1 MLKPLQIEGAR
12 ALAEAGAVDHVRVVA
27 CSEGLYVEINRQFT
41 VSNRMKQ
48 TRIFSKADT
57 CFSWL
62 REMGISRVND
72 VDLAMW
78 GAEEGSGVPGISG
91 ILAVWKSGVSAVT
104 GGEWMRH
111 FRRAE
116 SLSNKG
122 RHAEAIIAATQ
133 ALELAENSL
142 EPDHA
147 DIAVILSS
155 LGTQHYALKQFDQAE
170 PLYRRA
176 LANAEKTHGM
186 DDPFVAVCLN
196 NLAEALDALGKSE
209 QTEGMYLRA
218 LSITEQEIEA
228 DPIHSD
234 QTKLAVILTN
244 LAAWYSR
251 QGSLEQAEQIYNR
264 AIEIW
269 DSETGLLF
277 CDPPRVAVT
286 FSGLADLYRKSGRE
300 KKAEALEKRVAKIT
314 ARDKH

>member
-12 ALAEAGAVDHVRVVA
+12 ALAEAGAVDHVKVIA
-27 CSEGLYVEINRQFT
+27 CAAGLYVEINNQFT

-48 TRIFSKADT
+48 TRIFSKPAT

-62 REMGISRVND
+62 REMGINRIND
-72 VDLAMW
+72 VDLSMW
-78 GAEEGSGVPGISG
+78 GAGESSGVPGIAG

-104 GGEWMRH
+104 GGEWMRN

-122 RHAEAIIAATQ
+122 RHAEALIAANQ
-133 ALELAENSL
+133 ALELAEDNL
-142 EPDHA
+142 EPDHP
-147 DIAVILSS
+147 DIAVILNS
-155 LGTQHYALKQFDQAE
+155 LGTQHYALNQFDQAE
-170 PLYRRA
+170 PLYKRA
-176 LANAEKTHGM
+176 LANAEKAHGPG
-186 DDPFVAVCLN
+186 DPFVAVCLN
-196 NLAEALDALGKSE
+196 NLAEALDALGKSQ

-218 LSITEQEIEA
+218 LTITEQEIEA
-228 DPIHSD
+228 DPIHAD
-234 QTKLAVILTN
+234 KTKLAVILTN

-277 CDPPRVAVT
+277 RDPPRAAVT
-286 FSGLADLYRKSGRE
+286 FAGLADLYRKSGRD
-300 KKAEALEKRVAKIT
+300 KKAEALAKRVAKIKS
-314 ARDKH
+314 RE